1 MLITLLDISITA
13 SVWLCKNV
21 YYAGRYMVYGH
32 QKTESEKLDE
42 KIEKIEEM
50 LKKNSEKEE
59 MMLEKISLLDNNN
72 ITKLRRSC

>member
-1 MLITLLDISITA
+1 MILSLLDISITA
-13 SVWLCKNV
+13 SVWVCKNV

-42 KIEKIEEM
+42 KLEKIEEI
-50 LKKNSEKEE
+50 LKKNLEKEE

-72 ITKLRRSC
+72 ITNLRRSC